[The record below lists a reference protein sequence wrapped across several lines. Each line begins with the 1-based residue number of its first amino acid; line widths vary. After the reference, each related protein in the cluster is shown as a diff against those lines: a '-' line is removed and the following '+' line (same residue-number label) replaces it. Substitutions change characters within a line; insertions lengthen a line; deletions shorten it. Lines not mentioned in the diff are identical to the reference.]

1 MANWLGD
8 PRRTGCGDCSV
19 QMMGHRT
26 GSSSLPYGKLARGN
40 VRTDGRTGTKMMERL
55 VRPRPVL
62 QCRTNFK
69 HVCLGKR
76 VRAVWQLR
84 RSRAIFTARRKL
96 ASNTR
101 QGHLGEV
108 ASVLVLS
115 VFSAGE
121 LVRDVVTAVGDCS
134 FRRRFLWGRKSN
146 EFAQPN
152 MNRYHKSVV
161 PKARKIK
168 EWKQWSST
176 IKEFKEQALLLSDEI
191 GVKKAA
197 GNQLLHDC

>member
-1 MANWLGD
+1 M
-8 PRRTGCGDCSV
+8 R
-19 QMMGHRT
+19 
-26 GSSSLPYGKLARGN
+26 
-40 VRTDGRTGTKMMERL
+40 
-55 VRPRPVL
+55 
-62 QCRTNFK
+62 
-69 HVCLGKR
+69 
-76 VRAVWQLR
+76 
-84 RSRAIFTARRKL
+84 
-96 ASNTR
+96 
-101 QGHLGEV
+101 
-108 ASVLVLS
+108 SVLVLPVFAFRQKLERTEQLYRGDLTYSS
-115 VFSAGE
+115 VHGQFRNVGQ
-121 LVRDVVTAVGDCS
+121 LDRDVIIAVGDFCLW
-134 FRRRFLWGRKSN
+134 RRFLWGRKSN

>member
-1 MANWLGD
+1 MGTKKQRICPIRATLPVFAYRQKQEADGRSIPAPSCPF
-8 PRRTGCGDCSV
+8 PRPPWRTALPV
-19 QMMGHRT
+19 FLLRYYR
-26 GSSSLPYGKLARGN
+26 SSLRGIAPYRWC
-40 VRTDGRTGTKMMERL
+40 VSYRL
-55 VRPRPVL
+55 L
-62 QCRTNFK
+62 LFAMSDNFK

-96 ASNTR
+96 ASNTW

-152 MNRYHKSVV
+152 MNR
-161 PKARKIK
+161 
-168 EWKQWSST
+168 
-176 IKEFKEQALLLSDEI
+176 
-191 GVKKAA
+191 
-197 GNQLLHDC
+197 